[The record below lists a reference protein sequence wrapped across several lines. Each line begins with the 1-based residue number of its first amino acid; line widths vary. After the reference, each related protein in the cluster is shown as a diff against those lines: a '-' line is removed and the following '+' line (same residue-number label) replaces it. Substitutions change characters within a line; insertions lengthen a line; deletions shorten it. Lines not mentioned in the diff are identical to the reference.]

1 MYFFEWCLT
10 TFLIGGIAGTHD
22 PNYQTLAGI
31 GGDAFGADKKAAEGE
46 KKGDDKPKAPTN
58 QQDKAGTHDPN

>member
-1 MYFFEWCLT
+1 MKINSL
-10 TFLIGGIAGTHD
+10 LLGGVAGTHD

-31 GGDAFGADKKAAEGE
+31 GGDAFGADKKPAAEGD